1 MIREVRD
8 RKGLPGDLSDGK
20 SLAGRGGSKC
30 KGPAAGAKFADTHK
44 RPGVLGA
51 GQARGRVAR
60 NEMSGVRAAGPVR
73 TQKGSGMV
81 KEATGPSKAGGG
93 TTRCQRSLQWLCNNR
108 AASRTGQK
116 QGMMGSRCGGL
127 GLHFRRCRTGLSE
140 HGEESFALSFGKNTA
155 FGV

>member
-44 RPGVLGA
+44 RAGVLGA

-73 TQKGSGMV
+73 TQKGSRLV
-81 KEATGPSKAGGG
+81 KEEPLAHLKQEVARPDVKGLSNGYATTGPRVG
-93 TTRCQRSLQWLCNNR
+93 QDRSR
-108 AASRTGQK
+108 A
-116 QGMMGSRCGGL
+116 
-127 GLHFRRCRTGLSE
+127 
-140 HGEESFALSFGKNTA
+140 
-155 FGV
+155 